1 MKGII
6 VAGGL
11 GTRLH
16 PLTKIVNKHLLPVY
30 HRPMISY
37 PLDTLARSGIRDILI
52 VTSKGAVDAF
62 MRFLGDEMAQGIKL
76 SYAVQEK
83 DDGGIA
89 DAVRYGEDFA
99 AGDHVAVILGDN
111 IFEHHF
117 ADAVGAFKKGAVSFF
132 KKVSDPRRFG
142 APVFTRDGKT
152 VARIEEKPSHPKSPY
167 AHTGFYLFDGRIF
180 DIIKTLRPSARGQL
194 EIVDATNAYIA
205 MNEHDFRLVHGFWS
219 DAGTFESL
227 MQSSRWAEKRASPKR
242 PKKKIDL
249 LIK

>member
-62 MRFLGDEMAQGIKL
+62 RRFLGDETERGIRL

-99 AGDHVAVILGDN
+99 AGDNVAVILGDN
-111 IFEHHF
+111 IFERDF
-117 ADAVGAFKKGAVSFF
+117 ASAVGAFKKGAVSFF
-132 KKVSDPRRFG
+132 KKVPDARRFG

-152 VARIEEKPSHPKSPY
+152 VARIEEKPSRPKSPY

-180 DIIKTLRPSARGQL
+180 DIIKTLHPSARGQL

-205 MNEHDFRLVHGFWS
+205 MNEHDFRLVRGFWS

-242 PKKKIDL
+242 PKKK
-249 LIK
+249 